1 MERFLDPKPDPIEFA
16 MRASA
21 HVEALKATNC
31 HALISCSKSK
41 GGHSDLARN
50 MYVSPLYR
58 KSVMV
63 AEGWGLSFSI
73 LSAKHGLL
81 DPDEV
86 IEPYDLTLKGASKQ
100 FKSEWARRVYAQIK
114 SSIDPKK
121 QLIVLAGDDYYAPLV
136 EAGADHLMNFF
147 APMRGLSLGN
157 RLVFL
162 NQSIRIRQR
171 RKAIARSYEMF
182 AQLAEQMGLHKLR
195 DILAGELPK
204 QGVYFFFDDRETTAF
219 STSVP
224 RLVRIGTHGVS
235 AGSVATLRNRL
246 RTHLGTRAGAG
257 NHRASVFRLHVGRA
271 IIERDLLEKD
281 FPNWGKGQSA
291 PKEITE
297 QESPLEAKVSEYIGN
312 LRVLFVPVLDAAGT
326 GSMRATI
333 ERQFISMFTENLC
346 AIEESSPTWL
356 GRFSD
361 KPSIRNSGLWNIR
374 DVGSE
379 YDPKFIPLLDG
390 LAKRN
395 FFKN

>member
-1 MERFLDPKPDPIEFA
+1 MEKSLESQTAVSHLA
-16 MRASA
+16 MRATAEIQDIGPS
-21 HVEALKATNC
+21 NC

-41 GGHSDLARN
+41 GGHRDLARN
-50 MYVSPLYR
+50 MYVSSLYS

-63 AEGWGLSFSI
+63 AEGWGIPFSI
-73 LSAKHGLL
+73 LSAKYGLL
-81 DPDEV
+81 SPDDI

-100 FKSEWARRVYAQIK
+100 FKFDWAKKVDGQIRASANRHK
-114 SSIDPKK
+114 C
-121 QLIVLAGDDYYAPLV
+121 LIVLAGDDYYAPLI
-136 EAGADHLMNFF
+136 EAGAESPLSFL
-147 APMRGLSLGN
+147 APMRGISLGN

-162 NQSIRIRQR
+162 NQCIRIRKR
-171 RKAIARSYEMF
+171 RDAITRSYGMF
-182 AQLAEQMGLHKLR
+182 AQLTEHMGFHSLR
-195 DILAGELPK
+195 DLLEEEIPK
-204 QGVYFFFDDRETTAF
+204 QGVYFFFDDAEQTGF
-219 STSVP
+219 SPTIP

-235 AGSVATLRNRL
+235 AGSMATLRNRL

-271 IIERDLLEKD
+271 IIERDHLQEAY
-281 FPNWGKGQSA
+281 PNWGKGQSA

-297 QESPLEAKVSEYIGN
+297 REASLEAKVSEYIGN

-333 ERQFISMFTENLC
+333 ERQFIAMFTENLC

-361 KPSIRNSGLWNIR
+361 KPSIRSSGLWNVR

-379 YDPKFIPLLDG
+379 YDLKFLALLDG
-390 LAKRN
+390 LSKRN
-395 FFKN
+395 FFGK